1 MEKNNKYSGELK
13 LKAVK
18 LKLEG
23 IPTKEI
29 MSKLGIRS
37 STQIRNWV
45 LKYKTS
51 GKNALFEDNTG
62 KASGVGQGRPKTNF
76 NSLEEK
82 VKHLEKENEWL
93 KKSIE
98 KKLGIKFD

>member
-1 MEKNNKYSGELK
+1 MGKNNKYSGELK

-23 IPTKEI
+23 VPTNTI

-37 STQIRNWV
+37 STQINNWV
-45 LKYKTS
+45 KKYKES
-51 GKNALFEDNTG
+51 GKDILFEENRG
-62 KASGVGQGRPKTNF
+62 KASGVGQGRPKTHF

-82 VKHLEKENEWL
+82 IKHLEKENEWL

-98 KKLGIKFD
+98 KKLGLKFD